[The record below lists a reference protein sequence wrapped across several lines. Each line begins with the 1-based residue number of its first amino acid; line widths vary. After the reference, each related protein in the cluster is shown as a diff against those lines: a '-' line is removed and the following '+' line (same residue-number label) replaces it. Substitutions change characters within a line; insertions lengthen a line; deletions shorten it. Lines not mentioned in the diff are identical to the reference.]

1 MLRIEMIG
9 PNETPDRRQN
19 DTGTGLA
26 PTAAP
31 PQTNQTRQM
40 RLATTPVLTRL
51 PCADDEPPLPNSA
64 IHLFSG
70 LRHGR
75 RLTRGLR
82 LMRFTGY
89 LPLAV
94 LLSVASTADA
104 QMPSGPPSVGV
115 VRAEQTA
122 ITETSEFVGRV
133 QAIERVSLTS
143 RVTAFLDQR
152 LFKEGTEVN
161 QGDLL
166 YRLERAPFEAA
177 VQQQE
182 AAVADTS
189 SRLANAN
196 IQLARAQSLLSTPA
210 GQRSVVDDATANQRS
225 LAALVQSAQA
235 QLHVAQINLD
245 YTEIRAPVAGK
256 ISRTS
261 ITAGNVVSPSS
272 GPLASIV
279 SQDPMY
285 VLFPVASRTVT
296 ELQKRY
302 ADKGGTAAVVV
313 RLRLPDGSMYD
324 RDGKID
330 YVEPTVS
337 ATTDSILMRA
347 RIANPPG
354 ARAEAGQ
361 PVERRLVDGAFVKVL
376 VEGIRPVM
384 ALGIPRKAVLSDQQG
399 DYVYVVGA
407 DNKVEQRRIQLGQS
421 TPATAVVAGGLKDGE
436 MVVSDGIQRV
446 RPGIEVSPGPASPP
460 PPALAPSPASV
471 SKS

>member
-1 MLRIEMIG
+1 
-9 PNETPDRRQN
+9 
-19 DTGTGLA
+19 
-26 PTAAP
+26 
-31 PQTNQTRQM
+31 
-40 RLATTPVLTRL
+40 
-51 PCADDEPPLPNSA
+51 
-64 IHLFSG
+64 
-70 LRHGR
+70 
-75 RLTRGLR
+75 
-82 LMRFTGY
+82 MRFTGY